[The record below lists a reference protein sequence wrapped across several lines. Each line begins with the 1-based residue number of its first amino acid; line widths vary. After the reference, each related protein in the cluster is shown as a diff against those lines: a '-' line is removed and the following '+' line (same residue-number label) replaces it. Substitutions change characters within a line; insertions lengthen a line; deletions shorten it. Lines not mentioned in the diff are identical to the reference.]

1 MASNGR
7 NSSATVRD
15 IKKDLQSLRDDVS
28 QLAEQ
33 ISGELSD
40 GSSDALSHAKDR
52 IDHIRQS
59 INDALIEKSREAGGA
74 VNDLA
79 DAVEET
85 LRNRPMTTLAVV
97 LGLGFIFGATWRK

>member
-28 QLAEQ
+28 HLAEQ
-33 ISGELSD
+33 ISGELSE
-40 GSSDALSHAKDR
+40 GGSDALSQAKDR
-52 IDHIRQS
+52 IEHLRQS
-59 INDALIEKSREAGGA
+59 INEVLLEKGREAGGA
-74 VNDLA
+74 VNELA
-79 DAVEET
+79 DTVEET

-97 LGLGFIFGATWRK
+97 LGLGFIFGASWRR